1 MTRDEVSLEK
11 IARPRLTHTH
21 QRSDLLYLLD
31 ELRTAPLIVISGLSG
46 AGKTTLVASYA
57 ETRFIP
63 CLWYQ
68 VDHGDKGLA
77 RFFHCLGYAA
87 RELNP
92 YKKANLPQPTPE
104 CLAGDSAAVTKYFN
118 DLYQCLAT
126 PFLMVF
132 DQYQSISAG
141 AVLHR
146 VIKYACN
153 ALPVGGRI
161 VLITSNDRQPT
172 ITCLRA
178 NRSTAIIAWHELQ
191 LNPGKVKE
199 AAALHGLS
207 WSREDAAKQI
217 QRNVGDWAAE
227 MILSLQKSR
236 NDWG

>member
-1 MTRDEVSLEK
+1 
-11 IARPRLTHTH
+11 
-21 QRSDLLYLLD
+21 
-31 ELRTAPLIVISGLSG
+31 LIMISGHSG

-68 VDHGDKGLA
+68 VDHGDEELT
-77 RFFHCLGYAA
+77 RLFRCLGFAA

-104 CLAGDSAAVTKYFN
+104 CLAGDSAAVTEYFN
-118 DLYQCLAT
+118 NLYQCLAI

-132 DQYQSISAG
+132 DNYQSIDEG

-146 VIKYACN
+146 VIRDACS
-153 ALPVGGRI
+153 ALPIGGRI
-161 VLITSNDRQPT
+161 VLITGNDCPPT
-172 ITCLRA
+172 VTCLRA
-178 NRSTAIIAWHELQ
+178 NRSTAIIAWQKLQ
-191 LNPGKVKE
+191 LTPGKVKE